1 MLQSITPVRMAQARI
16 KALDQTSV
24 HRITSSQVV
33 VDLQTAVKE
42 LVENALDAGATA
54 VGRLLLAQYS
64 QAHELQI
71 DVRIKDN
78 GIKSVE
84 VIDNGC
90 GIAKDDYDTVGGI
103 SHRRQYSKFDGIY

>member
-1 MLQSITPVRMAQARI
+1 MATSSNRI
-16 KALDQTSV
+16 KAIDKTSV

-54 VGRLLLAQYS
+54 IGEFSLKIPKKIYLCGF
-64 QAHELQI
+64 E

-78 GIKSVE
+78 GLKSIE
-84 VIDNGC
+84 VVDNGS
-90 GIAKDDYDTVGGI
+90 GISPDDYDTVGWLQF
-103 SHRRQYSKFDGIY
+103 RAY